1 MPRMKVG
8 LAVVAATT
16 ALMVVSGSTWAA
28 DQRGRSAS
36 VRGLGQALTSYQTGG
51 SGGEDRPTESI
62 SLNIVKA
69 TNPDTPGVQPPG
81 GDPAP

>member
-1 MPRMKVG
+1 MRQMKFG
-8 LAVVAATT
+8 LAAVAATT
-16 ALMVVSGSTWAA
+16 ALMLVSASTSAA
-28 DQRGRSAS
+28 DHRGRGAS

-51 SGGEDRPTESI
+51 SGGEDRPTENI

-69 TNPDTPGVQPPG
+69 TDSSTPGVEPGG